1 MTNLYCNTYND
12 YFSVKKQPSDIYI
25 IFRKRSSED
34 QILLIKNLWTYLYCT
49 ALLYNTT
56 LKNTYHIA

>member
-1 MTNLYCNTYND
+1 MTNLYCYTYND

-34 QILLIKNLWTYLYCT
+34 QIVLIKNLRTSLYCT
-49 ALLYNTT
+49 VLLYNTS
-56 LKNTYHIA
+56 LKNTCHIA

>member
-12 YFSVKKQPSDIYI
+12 YFSVKKTNLRHNI
-25 IFRKRSSED
+25 IFWKRSSED
-34 QILLIKNLWTYLYCT
+34 QIVLIKNLRTSLYCT
-49 ALLYNTT
+49 VLLYNTT

>member
-1 MTNLYCNTYND
+1 MTNVYCNTYND
-12 YFSVKKQPSDIYI
+12 YFSVKKTNLRHNI

-34 QILLIKNLWTYLYCT
+34 QIVLIKNLRTSLYCT
-49 ALLYNTT
+49 VLLYNTT

>member
-34 QILLIKNLWTYLYCT
+34 QIVLIKNLRTSLYCT
-49 ALLYNTT
+49 VLLYNTT